1 MWLGRCWAR
10 LGRGVCST
18 PTCPT
23 SAFLTPSPSSH
34 PSSCLQLTAEEH
46 FENAEMAFAMEN
58 YDQAAKSF
66 RRALDMEPEVRLS
79 MVLEASPDRLM
90 FVCLHAG
97 LLVPAWC
104 VCFSLGASQSSC
116 LARCAYMH

>member
-1 MWLGRCWAR
+1 
-10 LGRGVCST
+10 
-18 PTCPT
+18 
-23 SAFLTPSPSSH
+23 
-34 PSSCLQLTAEEH
+34 
-46 FENAEMAFAMEN
+46 MEN